1 MKACAR
7 APFVTTRWQRGVTL
21 IELLITLAIV
31 AILVV
36 IGFPSMQ
43 QAFRTNRV
51 STFSNEL
58 LAAAAYA
65 RSEAVR
71 RRGNVVLCA
80 SPNPTADGSDPAA
93 AAATC
98 DGTEWHRGWIVFVDL
113 DGDGQR
119 QSTEQVL
126 RVGEARDG
134 ITATASDEFVINYG
148 RLGLANLVA
157 AQTIDVRSTPCEAGR
172 PARRL
177 VGVSVIGRL
186 GVDPDIRFCP

>member
-1 MKACAR
+1 MDDR
-7 APFVTTRWQRGVTL
+7 APPPSASFRVFRGVTL
-21 IELLITLAIV
+21 IELLITLAIL

-43 QAFRTNRV
+43 EAFRTNRV
-51 STFSNEL
+51 STFSNDL

-71 RRGNVVLCA
+71 RSGRVALCA
-80 SPNPTADGSDPAA
+80 SPDPTSGGSDPAA

-98 DGTEWHRGWIVFVDL
+98 DGTAWHRGWIVFVDA

-119 QSTEQVL
+119 QSSEAVL
-126 RVGEARDG
+126 RVGETRDG
-134 ITATASDEFVINYG
+134 ITANAGAAFVLGYD
-148 RLGLANLVA
+148 RLGRAALGA
-157 AQTIDVRSTPCEAGR
+157 AQTIDVRSTPCDAGR

-177 VGVSVIGRL
+177 VGISLIGRV
-186 GVDPDIRFCP
+186 GVDPTIRFCP

>member
-1 MKACAR
+1 MEHCAR
-7 APFVTTRWQRGVTL
+7 APSATPRPQRGVTF
-21 IELLITLAIV
+21 IELLITLAIL

-43 QAFRTNRV
+43 EAFRTNRV
-51 STFSNEL
+51 STFSNDL
-58 LAAAAYA
+58 LAASAYA

-71 RRGNVVLCA
+71 RTGNVALCA
-80 SPNPTADGSDPAA
+80 SPDPTAGGSDADA

-98 DGTEWHRGWIVFVDL
+98 DGTAWHRGWIVFVDT

-126 RVGEARDG
+126 RVGDVREG
-134 ITATASDEFVINYG
+134 ITATASNAFVLSYG
-148 RLGLANLVA
+148 RLGRADLGA

-177 VGVSVIGRL
+177 VGVSLIGRV
-186 GVDPDIRFCP
+186 GVDPTIRFCP